1 MQVMK
6 KKERIKI
13 YIDDIVYGG
22 NGISKQ
28 PQENRKDF
36 VIFVKNAI
44 TGQTVLA
51 EITKLKS
58 NYAEAKI
65 FEVITKSELQKKR
78 NYQKISGAPY
88 YELDIKYQRLKK
100 KALVFEVF
108 QKIGKINDIEKY
120 YDGFIHSP
128 KTWHYRNKME
138 YAFSSI
144 IYDFKKKRDIDEFG
158 LGFKRANTWWMVENL
173 EKDSGLFDKQWEN
186 SLHKIRKFCKETG
199 LPAWN
204 IPQKKGFFRNL
215 NVRKSYKHDKLLVEL
230 VTSSNDVKKF
240 NITLFK
246 NKILKLHPNRIE
258 GIIHTINDNISDRI
272 NYNDVLSQTIVGTN
286 KITEAMLNLEF
297 EIYMSSFFQTN
308 PLCAQK
314 LYKKVIE
321 YSSENKH
328 NSKPIILDLFCGTGT
343 IAQMIASKNKNAH
356 VIGVDIASS
365 SIQNAIKSATKNKI
379 KNVEFYNLDI
389 GDFLTHNPN
398 LKNKINTIIVDPPR
412 PGIAKKSIKK
422 IIELN
427 SQEIIYVSCNPSTQA
442 RDIEILMKYGYVIKK
457 FSIADQFPHTHH
469 IETIFILVKS
479 TDNVSLH

>member
-28 PQENRKDF
+28 PDESKKDF

-44 TGQTVLA
+44 AGQTVLA
-51 EITKLKS
+51 EITKSKH

-65 FEVITKSELQKKR
+65 IEVIQKSELQKKR

-88 YELDIKYQRLKK
+88 YDLDIKYQRQKK
-100 KALVFEVF
+100 KDLVIEVF

-120 YDGFIHSP
+120 FDDFIHSP

-144 IYDFKKKRDIDEFG
+144 IYDFKKKCDIDEFG

-173 EKDSGLFDKQWEN
+173 NKDSGLFDEQWEN
-186 SLHKIRKFCKETG
+186 NLHKIRKYCVKTG

-215 NVRKSYKHDKLLVEL
+215 NIRKSYKHDKLLIEL
-230 VTSSNDVKKF
+230 VTSSTDIKKF
-240 NITLFK
+240 NTTLFK
-246 NKILKLHPNRIE
+246 NKILELHPNRIK

-272 NYNDVLSQTIVGTN
+272 NYNDVESHTIMGTN
-286 KITEAMLNLEF
+286 KITESMLDLEF
-297 EIYMSSFFQTN
+297 EIYMGSFFQTN

-314 LYKKVIE
+314 LYQKVIKYASDE
-321 YSSENKH
+321 KQNY
-328 NSKPIILDLFCGTGT
+328 KPIILDLFCGTGT

-365 SIQNAIKSATKNKI
+365 SIQNAIKSATRNKI
-379 KNVEFYNLDI
+379 KNVEFHNLDI
-389 GDFLTHNPN
+389 GDFLAHNPN
-398 LKNKINTIIVDPPR
+398 LKDKINTIIVDPPR

-442 RDIEILMKYGYVIKK
+442 RDIQILMEHDYVIKK

-479 TDNVSLH
+479 RYNVS